1 MYADVMTDSLKRAID
16 ETNRRRAIQMEYNRV
31 HGIVPKTIVKD
42 IVNTL
47 KITNKETDISKLKPE
62 DIVSQIESLTAL
74 MNVAVKSLDFE
85 KAIELRDK
93 IAELKA
99 KLEGKEYKAK
109 VKIEKTRNKVYER
122 TRKSTPVR

>member
-1 MYADVMTDSLKRAID
+1 
-16 ETNRRRAIQMEYNRV
+16 MEYNRV